1 MFISFRVVVHKR
13 TDRQTD
19 RQTHTVMSRVL
30 FEGGGYTACPEER
43 VEMTEESPKKERRKV
58 REAVT
63 ELDLLPEDVDRL
75 VLVMSY

>member
-1 MFISFRVVVHKR
+1 MY
-13 TDRQTD
+13 TNGQTNRQTD
-19 RQTHTVMSRVL
+19 RQTVMSRVL

-75 VLVMSY
+75 VLVISYHMETAV